1 MAARVADHQPIASMN
16 ITPLIDV
23 LLVLLVMMIL
33 TIPPVTHTVK
43 IDLPSGGPGP
53 TTQQKMHRLDI
64 AASGALSLD
73 GAAIDEAKL
82 AAGLGPIVADDAAL
96 LTINADAASR
106 YEVFDRVLA
115 SVKRSGVTRL
125 GFVGTDR
132 FTDF

>member
-23 LLVLLVMMIL
+23 LLVLLIMMIL
-33 TIPPVTHTVK
+33 TIPTVTHTVK
-43 IDLPSGGPGP
+43 IDLPTSGPARTP
-53 TTQQKMHRLDI
+53 PQKMHQLDI

-73 GAAIDEAKL
+73 GAAIDEAAL
-82 AAGLGPIVADDAAL
+82 GSGLSPIVADKTAL
-96 LTINADAASR
+96 LTINTDAESR

-115 SVKRSGVTRL
+115 GVKRAGVTRL
-125 GFVGTDR
+125 GFVGNDR